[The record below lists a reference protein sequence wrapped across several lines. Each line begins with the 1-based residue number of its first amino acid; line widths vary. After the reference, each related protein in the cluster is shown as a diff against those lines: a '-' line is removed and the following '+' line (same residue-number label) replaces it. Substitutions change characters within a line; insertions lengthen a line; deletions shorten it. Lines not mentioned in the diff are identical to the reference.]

1 MPQML
6 PRSAN
11 WHMTSAC
18 NYRCTFCCMQKL
30 TGDLT
35 SMTRAG
41 EVLHHLKRLG
51 IEKINFVGGE
61 PLCSSLIYDVTH
73 RAKEMGFVVGI
84 TSNGAL
90 LTEKTLNRLFSSVD
104 WIGLSIDSSSD
115 EIEKRL
121 GRGDGSHVR
130 HCTKISERVQ
140 DLGIKLKINTTVT
153 KLTCREDMREFI
165 RGINP
170 DRWKVFQF
178 LHVPGQNDDAVAS
191 LGITDEEFSWFRYI
205 NHDIRLRHGA
215 SPVFESAECML
226 DSYLMLT
233 PSGSIF
239 LNTEFPFREYP
250 IESVNADMLP
260 RILNV
265 ENYFSRGA
273 VYAWK

>member
-1 MPQML
+1 
-6 PRSAN
+6 
-11 WHMTSAC
+11 
-18 NYRCTFCCMQKL
+18 MQKL
-30 TGDLT
+30 TGSLT
-35 SMTRAG
+35 STTRAG

-61 PLCSSLIYDVTH
+61 PLCSSLIYDVTDL
-73 RAKEMGFVVGI
+73 AKEMGFVVGI

-90 LTEKTLNRLFSSVD
+90 LTEKTLNRLSGSVD

-130 HCTKISERVQ
+130 HCTKISEMVQ

-153 KLTCREDMREFI
+153 RLTCREDMREFI
-165 RGINP
+165 WGINP

-205 NHDIRLRHGA
+205 NQDIRLRHGA
-215 SPVFESAECML
+215 SPVFESADCML

-239 LNTEFPFREYP
+239 LNTEFPFREHP

-260 RILNV
+260 EILNV

-273 VYAWK
+273 FYAWK

>member
-1 MPQML
+1 
-6 PRSAN
+6 
-11 WHMTSAC
+11 MTSAC
-18 NYRCTFCCMQKL
+18 NYRCKFCCMQKL

-35 SMTRAG
+35 SMKRAG
-41 EVLHHLKRLG
+41 DVLHHLKLLG

-61 PLCSSLIYDVTH
+61 PLCNSLIFEVA
-73 RAKEMGFVVGI
+73 RLAKEMGFVVGI
-84 TSNGAL
+84 TSNGSL
-90 LTEKTLNRLFSSVD
+90 LTEKTLSLLSGSVD

-115 EIEKRL
+115 EIEKKL

-130 HCTKISERVQ
+130 HCTKVSDIVL

-153 KLTCREDMREFI
+153 KLNYKEDMREFI
-165 RGINP
+165 RKITP

-191 LGITDEEFSWFRYI
+191 LGITDGDFSWFRYI
-205 NHDIRLRHGA
+205 NQDIQLRCGA
-215 SPVFESAECML
+215 SPVFESADCMF

-260 RILNV
+260 KILNV

-273 VYAWK
+273 VYAW

>member
-1 MPQML
+1 
-6 PRSAN
+6 
-11 WHMTSAC
+11 
-18 NYRCTFCCMQKL
+18 MQKL

-35 SMTRAG
+35 SIARAG
-41 EVLHHLKRLG
+41 EVLKHLQRLR

-61 PLCSSLIYDVTH
+61 PLCNPLIFDVTKL
-73 RAKEMGFVVGI
+73 AKEMGFVVGI

-90 LTEKTLNRLFSSVD
+90 LTEEALDRLSGSVD

-121 GRGDGSHVR
+121 GRGSGSHVR
-130 HCTKISERVQ
+130 HCTTIARKIR

-153 KLTCREDMREFI
+153 KLNCQEDMREFI
-165 RGINP
+165 QGINP

-178 LHVPGQNDDAVAS
+178 LHVPGQNDNAVAS
-191 LGITDEEFSWFRYI
+191 LGITDEEFSWFRYVNQEI
-205 NHDIRLRHGA
+205 QVRQGA
-215 SPVFESAECML
+215 SPVFESADCMF

-239 LNTEFPFREYP
+239 LNTQFPFQEYP
-250 IESVNADMLP
+250 IESINAEMLP
-260 RILNV
+260 RILNI

-273 VYAWK
+273 VYAW

>member
-1 MPQML
+1 
-6 PRSAN
+6 
-11 WHMTSAC
+11 
-18 NYRCTFCCMQKL
+18 MQKL
-30 TGDLT
+30 TGNLT
-35 SMTRAG
+35 SMRRAK
-41 EVLHHLKRLG
+41 EVLTHLQRLG

-61 PLCSSLIYDVTH
+61 PLCNSLIFDVT
-73 RAKEMGFVVGI
+73 RLAKDMGFIVGI

-90 LTEKTLNRLFSSVD
+90 LTENTLALLSGSVD

-130 HCTKISERVQ
+130 HCTLIARKVQ
-140 DLGIKLKINTTVT
+140 ALGIKLKINTTVT
-153 KLTCREDMREFI
+153 KVNCQEDMREFI
-165 RGINP
+165 RKINP

-191 LGITDEEFSWFRYI
+191 LGITYEEFSWFQYV
-205 NHDIRLRHGA
+205 NQDIKLRNGA
-215 SPVFESAECML
+215 SPVFESADCMF

-239 LNTEFPFREYP
+239 LNTEFPFHEYP
-250 IESVNADMLP
+250 IESLNADMLP
-260 RILNV
+260 GILNI

-273 VYAWK
+273 VYAW

>member
-1 MPQML
+1 MPQLL

-18 NYRCTFCCMQKL
+18 NYRCKFCCMQKL
-30 TGDLT
+30 TGNLS

-41 EVLHHLKRLG
+41 EVLKHLQRLR

-61 PLCSSLIYDVTH
+61 PLCNSLIFDVT
-73 RAKEMGFVVGI
+73 RLAKEMGFVVGI

-90 LTEKTLNRLFSSVD
+90 LTEKTLDLLSGSVD
-104 WIGLSIDSSSD
+104 WIGLSIDSSFD

-121 GRGDGSHVR
+121 GRGTGSHVR
-130 HCTKISERVQ
+130 HCTEIAGKIR

-153 KLTCREDMREFI
+153 KLNCQEDMREFI
-165 RGINP
+165 REINP

-191 LGITDEEFSWFRYI
+191 LGITDEEFSWFRYVNRGI
-205 NHDIRLRHGA
+205 QLRHGA
-215 SPVFESAECML
+215 SPVFESADCMF

-250 IESVNADMLP
+250 IESVSAEMLP
-260 RILNV
+260 RILNI

-273 VYAWK
+273 VYAW

>member
-1 MPQML
+1 MPQLL

-18 NYRCTFCCMQKL
+18 NYRCKFCCMQKL
-30 TGDLT
+30 TGDLS

-41 EVLHHLKRLG
+41 EGLKHLQRLR

-61 PLCSSLIYDVTH
+61 PLCNSLIYDIT
-73 RAKEMGFVVGI
+73 RLANEMGFVVGI

-90 LTEKTLNRLFSSVD
+90 LTEKTLNRLSRSVD
-104 WIGLSIDSSSD
+104 GIGLSIDSSSD
-115 EIEKRL
+115 EIEKCL
-121 GRGDGSHVR
+121 GRGTGSHVQQ
-130 HCTKISERVQ
+130 CAKMAGKIR

-153 KLTCREDMREFI
+153 KLNCQEDMREFI

-191 LGITDEEFSWFRYI
+191 LGITDEEFSWFRYVNQEI
-205 NHDIRLRHGA
+205 QLRRAA
-215 SPVFESAECML
+215 SPVFESAECMF

-239 LNTEFPFREYP
+239 LNTEFPFQEYP
-250 IESVNADMLP
+250 IESVNTGMLP
-260 RILNV
+260 RILNI

-273 VYAWK
+273 VYAW

>member
-1 MPQML
+1 
-6 PRSAN
+6 
-11 WHMTSAC
+11 
-18 NYRCTFCCMQKL
+18 
-30 TGDLT
+30 
-35 SMTRAG
+35 MTRAG
-41 EVLHHLKRLG
+41 EVLKHLKRLG

-61 PLCSSLIYDVTH
+61 PLCNCLIFDVT
-73 RAKEMGFVVGI
+73 RLAKKMGFIVGI

-90 LTEKTLNRLFSSVD
+90 LTEKTLGRLSGSVD

-115 EIEKRL
+115 EIETRL

-130 HCTKISERVQ
+130 HCTKVSDMVQ

-153 KLTCREDMREFI
+153 KLNCKEDMRDFI
-165 RGINP
+165 QCINP

-191 LGITDEEFSWFRYI
+191 LGIADEEFNWFRYI
-205 NHDIRLRHGA
+205 NQDIQLRCGTT
-215 SPVFESAECML
+215 PVFETANCMF

-239 LNTEFPFREYP
+239 LNTEYPFREYP

-260 RILNV
+260 MILNV

-273 VYAWK
+273 VYAW

>member
-1 MPQML
+1 
-6 PRSAN
+6 
-11 WHMTSAC
+11 MTSVC
-18 NYRCTFCCMQKL
+18 NYRCKFCCMQKL

-35 SMTRAG
+35 STVRAS

-61 PLCSSLIYDVTH
+61 PLCNPLIYDVTSL
-73 RAKEMGFVVGI
+73 AKEMGFVVGI

-90 LTEKTLNRLFSSVD
+90 LTEKNLNHLSGSVD

-130 HCTKISERVQ
+130 HCTKVAEMVQ
-140 DLGIKLKINTTVT
+140 NLGIKLKINTTVT
-153 KLTCREDMREFI
+153 KLTCQEDMREFI
-165 RGINP
+165 RNINP

-178 LHVPGQNDDAVAS
+178 LHVPGQNDDAVES
-191 LGITDEEFSWFRYI
+191 LGITDEEFTWFRYT
-205 NHDIRLRHGA
+205 NQDIQLRHGA
-215 SPVFESAECML
+215 FPVFESADCMF

-233 PSGSIF
+233 PTGSIF
-239 LNTEFPFREYP
+239 LNTEYPFREYP
-250 IESVNADMLP
+250 IESVNAEMLP
-260 RILNV
+260 KILNV

-273 VYAWK
+273 VYAW

>member
-1 MPQML
+1 MATFCPLGFRLNVLFMPQLL

-18 NYRCTFCCMQKL
+18 NYRCKFCCMQKL

-61 PLCSSLIYDVTH
+61 PLCNSLVFDVT
-73 RAKEMGFVVGI
+73 RLAKDMGFIVGI

-90 LTEKTLNRLFSSVD
+90 LTEKTLNRLFGSVN

-115 EIEKRL
+115 KIENRL
-121 GRGDGSHVR
+121 GRGDGTHVR
-130 HCTKISERVQ
+130 NCTKVSEMVQ

-165 RGINP
+165 QSINP

-178 LHVPGQNDDAVAS
+178 LHVPGQNDDAVSS
-191 LGITDEEFSWFRYI
+191 LGITDEEFAWFRTS
-205 NHDIRLRHGA
+205 IRIFSYGTGHFRSLNLRTA
-215 SPVFESAECML
+215 CL
-226 DSYLMLT
+226 
-233 PSGSIF
+233 I
-239 LNTEFPFREYP
+239 
-250 IESVNADMLP
+250 
-260 RILNV
+260 RI
-265 ENYFSRGA
+265 
-273 VYAWK
+273 